1 MLSTVK
7 GTNNDGTLIS
17 QNELGRAKV
26 AGGVGDDR
34 WLRGGVSN
42 ATVEAGGEEIETRT
56 PRISSG
62 SRSLDSGER
71 PMVKNVYGFGIEGVM
86 HPSCTVFCILYVGR
100 LKTNKLSSNAEPT
113 RF

>member
-17 QNELGRAKV
+17 LNELGRAKV
-26 AGGVGDDR
+26 AGGVSDDR

-42 ATVEAGGEEIETRT
+42 ATVEAEGRREGGKEIETRT

-62 SRSLDSGER
+62 SRSLDSDER
-71 PMVKNVYGFGIEGVM
+71 PTVITRTRTFMVSE
-86 HPSCTVFCILYVGR
+86 
-100 LKTNKLSSNAEPT
+100 LKV
-113 RF
+113 